1 MLFLRT
7 VLIFVLGIS
16 VVAAIPVSSMTS
28 SIDRRMFRKILGM
41 QPKPLLTPTTLEE
54 AKERINGLWT
64 TTASLETRLGRVE
77 QDIYAKFANGGFVE
91 LWPNVVSASEILKAR
106 KFESWTRIQN
116 IEHLKSVSGLSRFEQ
131 SDVDHFVEGASFTLH
146 ND

>member
-28 SIDRRMFRKILGM
+28 SIDRRTFRGMLGM
-41 QPKPLLTPTTLEE
+41 QPKPLLTPTTLKE

-64 TTASLETRLGRVE
+64 ITIRLGQVE
-77 QDIYAKFANGGFVE
+77 QNIYAKFANGEFVE
-91 LWPNVVSASEILKAR
+91 LWPEVPSVSKTLEASMSAPWTWIRDIELLK
-106 KFESWTRIQN
+106 
-116 IEHLKSVSGLSRFEQ
+116 VSGLSRFEQ
-131 SDVDHFVEGASFTLH
+131 SDVGNFVGSFTLH